1 MKSNSADNAVNS
13 LSVVLSR
20 RDWENPICTQY
31 QRLPAHPPFNSWRNT
46 QDAQNDRPSLQRIS
60 LNGVWAFSYFSQPEQ
75 VPESWRHA
83 DLDDA
88 DALQV
93 PSNWQ
98 MAGYDAPIYT
108 NITYPI
114 PVNPPFV
121 PQQNPTGCYSLAF
134 SVDDAWLAQGQTR
147 VILTA

>member
-75 VPESWRHA
+75 VPESWRQA
-83 DLDDA
+83 D
-88 DALQV
+88 
-93 PSNWQ
+93 
-98 MAGYDAPIYT
+98 
-108 NITYPI
+108 
-114 PVNPPFV
+114 
-121 PQQNPTGCYSLAF
+121 
-134 SVDDAWLAQGQTR
+134 
-147 VILTA
+147 